1 MDYNTQL
8 YDTIMDRLDEIEEK
22 VEFASAEI
30 LQQRGVILGRWI
42 GFLYGMVVAMLI
54 IKLAGL

>member
-22 VEFASAEI
+22 VEFSSAEI